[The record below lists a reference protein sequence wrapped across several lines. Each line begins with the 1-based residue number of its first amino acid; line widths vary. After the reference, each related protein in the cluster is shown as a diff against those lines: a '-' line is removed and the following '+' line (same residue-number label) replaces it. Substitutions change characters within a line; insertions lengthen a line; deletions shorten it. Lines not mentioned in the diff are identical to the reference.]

1 MTDLAPPCTSRFCHA
16 LCKCA
21 CSPSNGTITTPR
33 LTAGVAV
40 ACPVPVGADDWP
52 WPVHAKAVLGHA
64 SALSSD
70 GNGIVVL
77 AMVGVSTSNA
87 CNAQVEEVGVKP
99 ADVELDVLPPPA
111 PPEVAK
117 KRWLVPFYRHAC
129 TSRPVASY
137 IHGVVAL
144 GTKDDTLEGV
154 PFESL
159 KNVPATEIRGRQ
171 ALLAG
176 ALKSGSAGIIYPGCT
191 VGIDH
196 AKLYA
201 WAEKK
206 VEVSSMKKPHKVT
219 FTAKIAAAKVAGHT
233 KSTWV
238 VVGAWT
244 SVVLVAPFVVG
255 GSPETVPGFF
265 PHSVDDVDGCFVLAW
280 ASVLPLELFAGVGDI
295 RRAELTKSSSNEGE
309 AGVTEAL
316 SEPPPAMIRAAC
328 RLQPSVYTVSLLTCR
343 HVACGAVHC
352 QRTRSCTSFQLR

>member
-1 MTDLAPPCTSRFCHA
+1 
-16 LCKCA
+16 
-21 CSPSNGTITTPR
+21 
-33 LTAGVAV
+33 V
-40 ACPVPVGADDWP
+40 ACPVPVGANEWP
-52 WPVHAKAVLGHA
+52 WPVHGKAVLGHT
-64 SALSSD
+64 SALSTD
-70 GNGIVVL
+70 GKGIVML
-77 AMVGVSTSNA
+77 AMMCVSTSDA

-99 ADVELDVLPPPA
+99 ADVELDVLLPPA

-117 KRWLVPFYRHAC
+117 KRTLVPFYRHAC

-159 KNVPATEIRGRQ
+159 KNVPAAEIRRRQ
-171 ALLAG
+171 ALLAV
-176 ALKSGSAGIIYPGCT
+176 ALKSGSAGIISPGCT

-206 VEVSSMKKPHKVT
+206 VAVSRMTKSVKNA
-219 FTAKIAAAKVAGHT
+219 FTAKIAAATAGHT
-233 KSTWV
+233 KSTSTWV
-238 VVGAWT
+238 EVGAWM

-265 PHSVDDVDGCFVLAW
+265 PYGDDAGFVLAW

-295 RRAELTKSSSNEGE
+295 RRAELSKSSSNEGE

-328 RLQPSVYTVSLLTCR
+328 RLQPSVFIVTLLTCR

-352 QRTRSCTSFQLR
+352 QRTRRCTSFQPRCSPRLLLSSRA

>member
-16 LCKCA
+16 LCTCA
-21 CSPSNGTITTPR
+21 CSPSNGTITKDTSR

-52 WPVHAKAVLGHA
+52 WPVHAKAVLGHT
-64 SALSSD
+64 SASSD
-70 GNGIVVL
+70 GNRIVVL
-77 AMVGVSTSNA
+77 AMVGVSTSTA

-111 PPEVAK
+111 PPEIAK

-137 IHGVVAL
+137 IHGVMAL

-154 PFESL
+154 PFESS
-159 KNVPATEIRGRQ
+159 KNVPAADIRSRQ

-176 ALKSGSAGIIYPGCT
+176 ALKSGSAGIIYPGIAPGSPPFGPGCI
-191 VGIDH
+191 VVFDH

-206 VEVSSMKKPHKVT
+206 VEVSSMTEPHKDA
-219 FTAKIAAAKVAGHT
+219 FTARIAAAKVAGHT
-233 KSTWV
+233 KSTSTWV

-244 SVVLVAPFVVG
+244 SVVLVAPYVVG
-255 GSPETVPGFF
+255 GSSESVPWFLTYG
-265 PHSVDDVDGCFVLAW
+265 DDGGFVLAW

-295 RRAELTKSSSNEGE
+295 RRAKLIQSSNEGE
-309 AGVTEAL
+309 AG
-316 SEPPPAMIRAAC
+316 RHC
-328 RLQPSVYTVSLLTCR
+328 RRR
-343 HVACGAVHC
+343 H
-352 QRTRSCTSFQLR
+352 